1 MVHIESI
8 ELLKRNTARVY
19 EIGATFAK
27 YGLAD
32 WLEEIPFPGLKEK
45 LSHDDGRAISELSAA
60 ERLRLA
66 LTELGTTFIKLGQM
80 LSTRPDL
87 LGEEMANE
95 LAQLQSGTPPDPPQ
109 TARLLFT
116 TELGKT
122 PEDCFQD
129 FQEAAFASASIGQV
143 HRAVLLDGGQVVV
156 KILHQGTEEKVSS
169 DLAILAGLADLAHK
183 QSRRLRPYD
192 PVGVV
197 GQFRR
202 TLLRELDFNNERR
215 NLEQFS
221 RNFRKD
227 RTVQFPKTF
236 PEYSSKRVLT
246 MEFLPGTPGSK
257 PERLRQGEVDLAKFA
272 RRGANVFLEM
282 IFRDGFYHADP
293 HPGNLMLLA
302 DGRVGILDCGMS
314 GRLSEKMRDE
324 FESLLLAVLSR
335 DTDEI
340 LSVMQRLDAM
350 PSGVSRE
357 VLSRDIDDFLADY
370 GDRNLEELNVSEA
383 LNSFIAIVHR
393 HHIHLPADVTML
405 IRTLILLEGTSR
417 ILERGFSLAE
427 LLEPYYNKIV
437 ARRFSP
443 KRLVGKMQRSY
454 RDWDL
459 FLNSLPR
466 ELNNTL
472 SRIQEGS
479 FDIQLAHRHLDPIV
493 NRLVI
498 GILTASL
505 FLGSSLLWSM
515 QAPPLFQGIS
525 IFGGLGYGLSFYL
538 GLKLL
543 LAISKSGSVDSI
555 DKE

>member
-1 MVHIESI
+1 MVKIEAI

-19 EIGATFAK
+19 EVGDTFAK

-32 WLEEIPFPGLKEK
+32 WLEDIPFPGLKER
-45 LSHDDGRAISELSAA
+45 LRQEDGSSIADLGAA

-66 LTELGTTFIKLGQM
+66 LTELGTTYIKLGQM

-87 LGEEMANE
+87 IGEEAAKE
-95 LAQLQSGTPPDPPQ
+95 LTRLQSGTPADSTQ
-109 TARLLFT
+109 TIRALFKS
-116 TELGKT
+116 ELGKT
-122 PEDCFQD
+122 PEDCFQSFED
-129 FQEAAFASASIGQV
+129 TALASASIGQV
-143 HRAVLLDGGQVVV
+143 HRAVLPDGGQVVV
-156 KILHQGTEEKVSS
+156 KIQHEGIESKVAS
-169 DLAILAGLADLAHK
+169 DLSILAGLAELTQKHS
-183 QSRRLRPYD
+183 SRLSSYD

-197 GQFRR
+197 GQFKR

-215 NLEQFS
+215 NLEQFG
-221 RNFRKD
+221 RNFKKD

-236 PEYSSKRVLT
+236 AEYSSKRVLT

-257 PERLRQGEVDLAKFA
+257 PDRLREGGVDLQKFA
-272 RRGANVFLEM
+272 QRGANVFLEM

-302 DGRVGILDCGMS
+302 DGRMGVLDCGMT
-314 GRLSEKMRDE
+314 GQLSEKMRDE

-350 PSGVSRE
+350 PSSVARDIL
-357 VLSRDIDDFLADY
+357 VRDIDEFLADY
-370 GDRNLEELNVSEA
+370 GNRSLEDLNVSDA
-383 LNSFIAIVHR
+383 LNSFVAIIR
-393 HHIHLPADVTML
+393 KHHIHLPADVTML

-417 ILERGFSLAE
+417 ILDRDFSLTE

-454 RDWDL
+454 RDWDR

-472 SRIQEGS
+472 SRFQEGKL
-479 FDIQLAHRHLDPIV
+479 DIQLAHRHLDPIV
-493 NRLVI
+493 NRLVV

-505 FLGSSLLWSM
+505 FLGSSLLWAM
-515 QAPPLFQGIS
+515 QAPPLYKGIS
-525 IFGGLGYGLSFYL
+525 IFGAVGYGVSFYL
-538 GLKLL
+538 GLRLL
-543 LAISKSGSVDSI
+543 LAIRKSGSVDSV
-555 DKE
+555 DDG

>member
-1 MVHIESI
+1 MVKIEAI

-19 EIGATFAK
+19 EIGATLAR

-32 WLEEIPFPGLKEK
+32 WLEDIPFPGLKEK
-45 LSHDDGRAISELSAA
+45 LKRDDGRAITDLSVG
-60 ERLRLA
+60 ERMRLA

-87 LGEEMANE
+87 IGEDAATE
-95 LAQLQSGTPPDPPQ
+95 LAKLQSGTPVDPPQ
-109 TARLLFT
+109 AVYSLFQS
-116 TELGKT
+116 ELAKT
-122 PEDCFQD
+122 PQQCFKSFEDT
-129 FQEAAFASASIGQV
+129 AFASASIGQV
-143 HRAVLLDGGQVVV
+143 HRAVLPDGKQVVV
-156 KILHQGTEEKVSS
+156 KIQHEKIETKVAS
-169 DLAILAGLADLAHK
+169 DLSILDGLAELAQKH
-183 QSRRLRPYD
+183 SNRLRAYD
-192 PVGVV
+192 PVGVM

-215 NLEQFS
+215 NIEQFG
-221 RNFRKD
+221 RNFKKD

-246 MEFLPGTPGSK
+246 MEFLPGTPGSRPDK
-257 PERLRQGEVDLAKFA
+257 LRDAGIELESFTRK
-272 RRGANVFLEM
+272 GANVFLEM

-302 DGRVGILDCGMS
+302 DGRVGILDCGMT
-314 GRLSEKMRDE
+314 GQLSEQMRDE

-340 LSVMQRLDAM
+340 LGIMQRLDAIPPASARGGM
-350 PSGVSRE
+350 A
-357 VLSRDIDDFLADY
+357 RDIDEFLADY
-370 GDRNLEELNVSEA
+370 GNRSLEELNVSEA
-383 LNSFIAIVHR
+383 LNSFIDIIRR

-417 ILERGFSLAE
+417 ILDRDFSLAE

-443 KRLVGKMQRSY
+443 KRLAGKMQRSY
-454 RDWDL
+454 RDWDR
-459 FLNSLPR
+459 FISSLPR

-472 SRIQEGS
+472 SRFQEGS
-479 FDIQLAHRHLDPIV
+479 LDIQLAHRHLDPIV
-493 NRLVI
+493 NRLVM

-505 FLGSSLLWSM
+505 FLGSSFLWSM
-515 QAPPLFQGIS
+515 QAPPLYQGIS
-525 IFGGLGYGLSFYL
+525 IFGAVGYGLSFYL
-538 GLKLL
+538 GLRLI
-543 LAISKSGSVDSI
+543 LAVRKSGSVDSV
-555 DKE
+555 DRE

>member
-32 WLEEIPFPGLKEK
+32 WLEDIPFPGLKER
-45 LSHDDGRAISELSAA
+45 LRQEDGRSIAALGAA
-60 ERLRLA
+60 ERLRLT
-66 LTELGTTFIKLGQM
+66 LTELGTTYIKLGQM

-87 LGEEMANE
+87 VGAEAASE
-95 LAQLQSGTPPDPPQ
+95 LTKLQSGTPADPSQ
-109 TARLLFT
+109 TIRSLFKS
-116 TELGKT
+116 ELGKT
-122 PEDCFQD
+122 PEDCFQS
-129 FQEAAFASASIGQV
+129 FEEIALASASIGQV
-143 HRAVLLDGGQVVV
+143 HRAELADGGQVAV
-156 KILHQGTEEKVSS
+156 KIQHEGIESKVAS
-169 DLAILAGLADLAHK
+169 DLSILVSLAELAHK
-183 QSRRLRPYD
+183 HSSRLRAYD

-197 GQFRR
+197 GQFKRS
-202 TLLRELDFNNERR
+202 LLRELDFNNERR
-215 NLEQFS
+215 NLEQFG

-246 MEFLPGTPGSK
+246 MEFLPGTPGSR
-257 PERLRQGEVDLAKFA
+257 PDRLREGGIDLQKFA
-272 RRGANVFLEM
+272 QRGANVFLEM

-302 DGRVGILDCGMS
+302 DGRMGVLDCGMT

-350 PSGVSRE
+350 PPTVARK
-357 VLSRDIDDFLADY
+357 VLTGDIDEFLADY
-370 GDRNLEELNVSEA
+370 GNRDLKELNASEA
-383 LNSFIAIVHR
+383 LNSFVAIIR
-393 HHIHLPADVTML
+393 KHHIHLPPDVTML

-417 ILERGFSLAE
+417 ILDRGFSLAE
-427 LLEPYYNKIV
+427 LLEPYYNKILI
-437 ARRFSP
+437 RRFSP
-443 KRLVGKMQRSY
+443 KRLTGKMQRSY
-454 RDWDL
+454 RDWDR
-459 FLNSLPR
+459 FISSLPR
-466 ELNNTL
+466 ELNNAL
-472 SRIQEGS
+472 SRFQEGS
-479 FDIQLAHRHLDPIV
+479 LDIQLAHRHLDPIV
-493 NRLVI
+493 NRLVM

-515 QAPPLFQGIS
+515 QAPPLYQGVS
-525 IFGGLGYGLSFYL
+525 IFGAVGYGLSFYL
-538 GLKLL
+538 GFRLF
-543 LAISKSGSVDSI
+543 LAIRKSGSVDSV
-555 DKE
+555 DRE